1 VSRDTL
7 IEFPAD
13 IAVKAMG
20 LNTADFESLV
30 STLVLPLIE
39 PQAAL
44 ITILPSKEG
53 KYLSVS
59 VRFTATNLEQL
70 HGVYGALQAE
80 ARVLYTL

>member
-1 VSRDTL
+1 MSTDTL

-20 LNTADFESLV
+20 LNTGDFETLI

-39 PQAAL
+39 PQAAS

-59 VRFTATNLEQL
+59 VRFTATDLEQL
-70 HGVYGALQAE
+70 HSVYAVLSAE

>member
-1 VSRDTL
+1 MTTDTL

-20 LNTADFESLV
+20 LNTNDFESLV
-30 STLVLPLIE
+30 STLVVPLIE
-39 PQAAL
+39 PQTASV
-44 ITILPSKEG
+44 TTLPSKEG

-59 VRFTATNLEQL
+59 VRFTATDVEQL
-70 HGVYGALQAE
+70 HRVYAALRAE

>member
-1 VSRDTL
+1 MSTDTF

-20 LNTADFESLV
+20 LNTDDFESLI
-30 STLVLPLIE
+30 STLVLPLVE
-39 PQAAL
+39 PQVAS
-44 ITILPSKEG
+44 ITTLPSKEG

-59 VRFTATNLEQL
+59 VRFTATDLEQL
-70 HGVYGALQAE
+70 HGVYAALQAE